1 MKNWFRYIFY
11 ASLIF
16 LIFALAKA
24 DYLVIPSI
32 HDPLKL
38 GASLLLLF
46 AGFLLNALS
55 WPRTLR
61 HTPYRVGDREGLAS
75 HGLAIFGKYIPGKFW
90 VIMGRAEYL
99 ALRSGHSR
107 KDLASLSLD
116 AQFIALWAALLLGTL
131 GMISV
136 GGTRLYGLAVLALF
150 LLLSLVI
157 YTPFFHRLAGWLLSR
172 MLRKPV
178 KVPHLPLSR
187 VIRIMLWYLLSWG
200 TWSMAFWLLAG
211 SLVEGALPFHT
222 AWGFA
227 LGGSIGILSVFA
239 PGGLGIREGIL
250 TAYLSLAGM
259 AIQDATTI
267 AVASRLWFLAGEL
280 FIFLLALILDR
291 QVKKQGHDQG
301 RNSGKNPAN
310 DPGKN
315 PV

>member
-16 LIFALAKA
+16 LVIALLKA
-24 DYLVIPSI
+24 DYLVIPTI

-38 GASLLLLF
+38 VASFLLLF

-55 WPRTLR
+55 WSRALR
-61 HTPYRVGDREGLAS
+61 HTPYRVRDREGIAS

-99 ALRSGHSR
+99 ALRSGKSR

-136 GGTRLYGLAVLALF
+136 GGTRVYGMVVLGLF

-157 YTPFFHRLAGWLLSR
+157 YTPLFHRMAEWLLSR

-178 KVPHLPLSR
+178 KVPRLPLAG
-187 VIRIMLWYLLSWG
+187 VARIMLWYLMSWG
-200 TWSMAFWLLAG
+200 TWSVAFWFLAS

-222 AWGFA
+222 AWAFA

-239 PGGLGIREGIL
+239 PGGLGVREGVL
-250 TAYLSLAGM
+250 TAYLSLAGL
-259 AIQDATTI
+259 AVQDATTI
-267 AVASRLWFLAGEL
+267 AVASRLWFLAGEV
-280 FIFLLALILDR
+280 FIFLLALLHDR
-291 QVKKQGHDQG
+291 QMKKQENARKKH
-301 RNSGKNPAN
+301 
-310 DPGKN
+310 PGKST
-315 PV
+315 PG